1 MAQEGVRGAGGGQ
14 ASNTIIMPVGMLF
27 VSSGHFILVAR
38 RAASGVLR
46 AASVAT
52 ASKKC
57 NKAAQLIFDYA
68 TTAAATMRGS
78 SSNHRQQ
85 HSEAAQIV
93 NKNKPNISL
102 SVSLSGCPRFANQM
116 FIDSLLLPVHATPT
130 SSIIAAWPSGALPY
144 ATVLC
149 CRA

>member
-1 MAQEGVRGAGGGQ
+1 MGGGQ

-57 NKAAQLIFDYA
+57 NKAGQLIFDYA

-93 NKNKPNISL
+93 NKNKPNIIARSL
-102 SVSLSGCPRFANQM
+102 SVSLS
-116 FIDSLLLPVHATPT
+116 L
-130 SSIIAAWPSGALPY
+130 AAPALPIKCLLTACCCLCMPRPRALLQLGQAARFHMQLSY
-144 ATVLC
+144 AVELNK
-149 CRA
+149 